1 MLDLLAGIDTVF
13 AASSPEY
20 KNRILRAVFPE
31 GFTIDAKAE
40 KVRTPCVNDI
50 LYELCS
56 KSINC
61 SVLEI
66 ENGTELAPDP
76 VKGTGQIPNSF
87 DGVAEPFCGIKMACT
102 NLSLLPNE
110 RECEIWGNPRL
121 LFEGRLSNIEQ
132 SNGIVSFLV
141 GQREVNMKTLW
152 LPSWFVDG
160 ALVEVDIR
168 ETCIVT
174 LIGPAPK

>member
-1 MLDLLAGIDTVF
+1 MPTAELLASESRLIASEAAQAENDGLFYRVLDLLAGIDTVF
-13 AASSPEY
+13 AASTPEY

-76 VKGTGQIPNSF
+76 VKGGQGDRYRTHLN
-87 DGVAEPFCGIKMACT
+87 ALQ
-102 NLSLLPNE
+102 NL
-110 RECEIWGNPRL
+110 
-121 LFEGRLSNIEQ
+121 F
-132 SNGIVSFLV
+132 
-141 GQREVNMKTLW
+141 
-152 LPSWFVDG
+152 
-160 ALVEVDIR
+160 A
-168 ETCIVT
+168 
-174 LIGPAPK
+174 A